1 MFQDELTEVYGL
13 GACPACTP
21 GQLEGGEGGGQNV
34 QQPPKLNPT
43 GQYPGLNIRKYCL
56 DINYYFILRKLNY
69 FVDTLQLVAY
79 ICGH

>member
-1 MFQDELTEVYGL
+1 MFQDELTEFTGWE
-13 GACPACTP
+13 PAQLAP
-21 GQLEGGEGGGQNV
+21 GQVEGGRGGQNV

-43 GQYPGLNIRKYCL
+43 GQYPGLNIRKYCS